1 MKFFRNIRRYFRDAM
16 KSVIRNF
23 SLSLAS
29 ISCIAITLIV
39 VGISIVLSYNV
50 ENMTDSIKKDVT
62 MVVFLKPD
70 TTEDEVKDI
79 QKKITNMGN
88 IEEIKFK
95 SKKEYAEETKERDE
109 VFSFIV
115 DNWTD
120 ETNPLLDS
128 FLIKVKEV
136 EEIKN
141 TASSIKKI
149 DKVELVNYGED
160 MVNQLITVF
169 DVIRKVSI
177 GAVVAL
183 ILVTAFLIANTI
195 KLAIFSR
202 KTEIEIMRLVGA
214 SNISI
219 KIPFIIEGSF
229 IGILGSIIPIIL
241 MIYGYTSLYNYFDG
255 KLSAGAVADFSDQYV
270 YDRYSRLPA
279 LADAE
284 QKPDRGPLY
293 HEHSDTG
300 PACGAD
306 RLLDGRNTRRL
317 RPGICGRL
325 GRYFDRCHRT
335 ARHCRFYDSLPDQ
348 QAAQLDALDDPDRL
362 DYCLHFLQYLSEP
375 AVRHF

>member
-62 MVVFLKPD
+62 MVVFLKSD

-160 MVNQLITVF
+160 MVDQLITVF
-169 DVIRKVSI
+169 DVIIKVSI

-255 KLSAGAVADFSDQYV
+255 KLFGSS
-270 YDRYSRLPA
+270 
-279 LADAE
+279 LAMLIE
-284 QKPDRGPLY
+284 PYPF
-293 HEHSDTG
+293 
-300 PACGAD
+300 
-306 RLLDGRNTRRL
+306 
-317 RPGICGRL
+317 I
-325 GRYFDRCHRT
+325 
-335 ARHCRFYDSLPDQ
+335 
-348 QAAQLDALDDPDRL
+348 
-362 DYCLHFLQYLSEP
+362 YLSSLLLLGIGIVVGMFGSYS
-375 AVRHF
+375 AVKKYLKI

>member
-149 DKVELVNYGED
+149 DKVELVNFGED
-160 MVNQLITVF
+160 MVDQLITVF

-255 KLSAGAVADFSDQYV
+255 KLFGSS
-270 YDRYSRLPA
+270 
-279 LADAE
+279 LAMLIE
-284 QKPDRGPLY
+284 PYPF
-293 HEHSDTG
+293 
-300 PACGAD
+300 
-306 RLLDGRNTRRL
+306 
-317 RPGICGRL
+317 I
-325 GRYFDRCHRT
+325 
-335 ARHCRFYDSLPDQ
+335 
-348 QAAQLDALDDPDRL
+348 
-362 DYCLHFLQYLSEP
+362 YLSSLLLLGIGIVVGMFGSYS
-375 AVRHF
+375 AVKKYLKI

>member
-62 MVVFLKPD
+62 MVVFLKSD

-160 MVNQLITVF
+160 MVDQLITVF

-255 KLSAGAVADFSDQYV
+255 KLFGSS
-270 YDRYSRLPA
+270 
-279 LADAE
+279 LAMLIE
-284 QKPDRGPLY
+284 PYPF
-293 HEHSDTG
+293 
-300 PACGAD
+300 
-306 RLLDGRNTRRL
+306 
-317 RPGICGRL
+317 I
-325 GRYFDRCHRT
+325 YF
-335 ARHCRFYDSLPDQ
+335 
-348 QAAQLDALDDPDRL
+348 
-362 DYCLHFLQYLSEP
+362 YL
-375 AVRHF
+375 VLVL

>member
-1 MKFFRNIRRYFRDAM
+1 MKFCRNILRYFRDAM
-16 KSVIRNF
+16 KSVIRDF

-62 MVVFLKPD
+62 MVVFLKSD

-160 MVNQLITVF
+160 MVDQLITVF

-255 KLSAGAVADFSDQYV
+255 KLFGSS
-270 YDRYSRLPA
+270 
-279 LADAE
+279 LAMLIE
-284 QKPDRGPLY
+284 PYPF
-293 HEHSDTG
+293 
-300 PACGAD
+300 
-306 RLLDGRNTRRL
+306 
-317 RPGICGRL
+317 I
-325 GRYFDRCHRT
+325 
-335 ARHCRFYDSLPDQ
+335 
-348 QAAQLDALDDPDRL
+348 
-362 DYCLHFLQYLSEP
+362 YLSSLLLLGIGIVVGMFGSYS
-375 AVRHF
+375 AVKKYLKI

>member
-160 MVNQLITVF
+160 MVDQLITVF

-255 KLSAGAVADFSDQYV
+255 KLFGFS
-270 YDRYSRLPA
+270 
-279 LADAE
+279 LAMLIE
-284 QKPDRGPLY
+284 PYPF
-293 HEHSDTG
+293 
-300 PACGAD
+300 
-306 RLLDGRNTRRL
+306 
-317 RPGICGRL
+317 I
-325 GRYFDRCHRT
+325 
-335 ARHCRFYDSLPDQ
+335 
-348 QAAQLDALDDPDRL
+348 
-362 DYCLHFLQYLSEP
+362 YLSSLLLLGIGIVVGMFGSYS
-375 AVRHF
+375 AVKKYLKI

>member
-70 TTEDEVKDI
+70 ITEDEVKDI

-160 MVNQLITVF
+160 MVDQLITVF

-255 KLSAGAVADFSDQYV
+255 KLFGSS
-270 YDRYSRLPA
+270 
-279 LADAE
+279 LAMLIE
-284 QKPDRGPLY
+284 PYPF
-293 HEHSDTG
+293 
-300 PACGAD
+300 
-306 RLLDGRNTRRL
+306 
-317 RPGICGRL
+317 I
-325 GRYFDRCHRT
+325 
-335 ARHCRFYDSLPDQ
+335 
-348 QAAQLDALDDPDRL
+348 
-362 DYCLHFLQYLSEP
+362 YLSSLLLLGIGIVVGMFGSYS
-375 AVRHF
+375 AVKKYLKI